1 MVYMEDIKAARKLF
15 FICSLSVLFFF
26 GGWASF
32 VDSFS
37 IGNFGLKITAIYIL
51 PYLLIGL
58 WLYSWYSFYVLSRQS
73 NKPII
78 DALVLERINSTNFI
92 FKAFPH
98 NEYGLSGA
106 VAIGKWGWP
115 DERIPRNSAPNFV
128 FYGRVTLKRHFMF
141 NYFGSDLNGDALYV
155 HFGDSAPNIKNGCL
169 TPFSKGYWNCLWFE
183 FKFLLT
189 KLFDTPTIGSHYIP
203 HFVSWAVLAF
213 LLVKA
218 FLVLL
223 NKFL

>member
-1 MVYMEDIKAARKLF
+1 MEDIKAASTRLL
-15 FICSLSVLFFF
+15 ICSISVMFFF

-58 WLYSWYSFYVLSRQS
+58 WLYSWQRFYVLSRHS

-78 DALVLERINSTNFI
+78 DALILERINSTNFV

-106 VAIGKWGWP
+106 VAIGRWGWP
-115 DERIPRNSAPNFV
+115 DERIPRNSPQNFV
-128 FYGRVTLKRHFMF
+128 FYGRDTLKRHFMF

-155 HFGDSAPNIKNGCL
+155 HFGDSASNIKNGCF
-169 TPFSKGYWNCLWFE
+169 TPFRKGYWKCLWFE
-183 FKFLLT
+183 SKFLLT
-189 KLFDTPTIGSHYIP
+189 KFFDTPTVGSHYIP

-213 LLVKA
+213 LLAKTFIVM
-218 FLVLL
+218 L